1 MVQAGPTH
9 CRRHPAVEKS
19 SSCDLDGH
27 SPPLLAR
34 KAPAPLLCCPLARV
48 AVTPPY
54 CRACTPVRRPT
65 RAVARLQWAL
75 RLALPALQSCSIAPP
90 PSSSHPTMEERRL
103 EKAPLLPAEGV
114 GAAKSSPAAINITAT
129 SAATAQP
136 AAAAPAPDQQLPA
149 APGCPWGVTACLLLA
164 DMLGIGSLSLPSAF
178 AR

>member
-90 PSSSHPTMEERRL
+90 LQAPIPRWRSGGLRKRPSCRRRGSGQPNRPPPPSISPPPPRRRHSRRQRRPPRTNSSQRRQDIL
-103 EKAPLLPAEGV
+103 
-114 GAAKSSPAAINITAT
+114 GAS
-129 SAATAQP
+129 QP
-136 AAAAPAPDQQLPA
+136 ASCWRICWA
-149 APGCPWGVTACLLLA
+149 
-164 DMLGIGSLSLPSAF
+164 
-178 AR
+178 